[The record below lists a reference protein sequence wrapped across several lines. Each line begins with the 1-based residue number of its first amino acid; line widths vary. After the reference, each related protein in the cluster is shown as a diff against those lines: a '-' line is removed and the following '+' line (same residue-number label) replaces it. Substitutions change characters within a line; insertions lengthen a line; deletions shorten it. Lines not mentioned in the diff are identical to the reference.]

1 MTVEIDRLTEPLQLK
16 AQDLNPDRDFG
27 DKIGNNENVSPSL
40 CENELLVAVRPS
52 NLIQTQLLNVNAP
65 ICKKIIENNVLAI
78 RNLVS
83 PPKRPIENNL
93 STSEEP
99 QAKRTSLT
107 PNLCAPIVSS
117 QSLPNS
123 PNRLL
128 SQSAGNSSE
137 LQSAIKR
144 VQNNL
149 SQSCFADLRPKK
161 HEDIDSDLTCLNWL
175 QEGNLLNG
183 FTPKKDEKGENSS
196 EEENSVETV
205 DASDLSLLVNDPLNS
220 INEVDK
226 SLRKPAYSF
235 STLIFMAIEN
245 AKDKRLPVKEIYQWI
260 QDNFPYFQKA
270 PIGWKNSVRHNLSL
284 NKSFKKVDKE
294 KCIGKG
300 SLWTIDHE
308 ARAGLVQQLRKTATY
323 HSYPYSRLPFT
334 HRYYTKGG
342 HVCKRD
348 STGRFLPNHDDAEFD
363 VAAAMCSLSSSSI
376 IPVGYEYKTVL
387 KPGINNLHSSAR
399 PHHKTSFDLLKL
411 WRTYFEP
418 WNEFDS
424 DDDNEDCKRD
434 KFFSNSNSKYTIDNF
449 LDQVRGKAPSS
460 YHNKRMGQR
469 LNTSSD
475 ADYEFFN
482 SEDEDSSDDEDEEMK
497 ENMRRLVEKEKDDDG
512 LFDSGYSE
520 EGTLKSASSLD
531 HSYSKSLQ
539 SLCRPQ
545 SKRESKGVAAL
556 LSLADAASKELEN
569 MSKDSGTSSPEKDI
583 TQKVIS
589 PVK

>member
-107 PNLCAPIVSS
+107 PNLCAPIVSQS

-334 HRYYTKGG
+334 HR
-342 HVCKRD
+342 
-348 STGRFLPNHDDAEFD
+348 
-363 VAAAMCSLSSSSI
+363 
-376 IPVGYEYKTVL
+376 L
-387 KPGINNLHSSAR
+387 K
-399 PHHKTSFDLLKL
+399 
-411 WRTYFEP
+411 
-418 WNEFDS
+418 
-424 DDDNEDCKRD
+424 
-434 KFFSNSNSKYTIDNF
+434 
-449 LDQVRGKAPSS
+449 
-460 YHNKRMGQR
+460 
-469 LNTSSD
+469 
-475 ADYEFFN
+475 
-482 SEDEDSSDDEDEEMK
+482 
-497 ENMRRLVEKEKDDDG
+497 
-512 LFDSGYSE
+512 
-520 EGTLKSASSLD
+520 
-531 HSYSKSLQ
+531 
-539 SLCRPQ
+539 
-545 SKRESKGVAAL
+545 
-556 LSLADAASKELEN
+556 
-569 MSKDSGTSSPEKDI
+569 
-583 TQKVIS
+583 
-589 PVK
+589 